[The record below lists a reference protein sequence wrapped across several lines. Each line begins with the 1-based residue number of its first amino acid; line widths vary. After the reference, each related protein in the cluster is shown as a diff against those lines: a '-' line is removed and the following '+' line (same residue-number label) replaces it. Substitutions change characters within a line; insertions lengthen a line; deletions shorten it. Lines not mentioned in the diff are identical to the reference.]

1 MPLILPSRG
10 VVGGVTVA
18 SGRLHFMAFM
28 RCLRKRYWD
37 GGELQTGD
45 GGAGVEKANFG
56 HFKVV
61 LCQSFIH
68 YIMTC
73 AKKYSI

>member
-18 SGRLHFMAFM
+18 SGRLHFMAFV

-45 GGAGVEKANFG
+45 GGQEW
-56 HFKVV
+56 
-61 LCQSFIH
+61 
-68 YIMTC
+68 
-73 AKKYSI
+73 KKQTLAILKLSYASPLSITS